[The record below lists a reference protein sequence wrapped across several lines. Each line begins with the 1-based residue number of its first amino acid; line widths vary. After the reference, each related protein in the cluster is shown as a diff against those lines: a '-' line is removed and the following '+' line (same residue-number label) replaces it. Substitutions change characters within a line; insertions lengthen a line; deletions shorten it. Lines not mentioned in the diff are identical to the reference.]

1 MLEKRQEMSDNEAS
15 ELDNKKPSEDTWK
28 NGELEVLKVIFKL
41 RK

>member
-1 MLEKRQEMSDNEAS
+1 MLEKRQEMPDNEAS

>member
-1 MLEKRQEMSDNEAS
+1 MLEKRQADNEAS

-41 RK
+41 QK